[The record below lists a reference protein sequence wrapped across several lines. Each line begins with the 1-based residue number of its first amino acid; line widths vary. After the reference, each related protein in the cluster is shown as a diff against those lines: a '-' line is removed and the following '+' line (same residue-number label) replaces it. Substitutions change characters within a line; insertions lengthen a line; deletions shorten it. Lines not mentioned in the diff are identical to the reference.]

1 MDESAIL
8 EGFSE
13 ADPMVEL
20 WRRLENHLQ
29 RTFPAALQSLNPP
42 ATEENLARAERML
55 GFALPDDLKQALLV
69 HDGQLQETG
78 RPPHTVPLIPSTEA
92 ATWGEFAP
100 LDLIVRSS
108 NTYNATDWSEQLE
121 HYEFDG
127 PVRRDAAL
135 RMLVFVD
142 SGSGDVL
149 AMDLNPPPEGAYAQV
164 VAINHDPP
172 QLIVLS
178 PSFRDWFE
186 ELVARFE
193 SGRYTIRETDGVPG
207 AIDLNEE
214 N

>member
-1 MDESAIL
+1 MIA
-8 EGFSE
+8 
-13 ADPMVEL
+13 L

-29 RTFPAALQSLNPP
+29 QTFPAALRSLNPP
-42 ATEENLARAERML
+42 ATEEQLARAERML
-55 GFALPDDLKQALLV
+55 GFALPEDIKQLLLV

-100 LDLIVRSS
+100 LDLIVHSS
-108 NTYNATDWSEQLE
+108 NSYNATDWSEQLE

-127 PVRRDAAL
+127 PVCRDPAL

-142 SGSGDVL
+142 AGSGDVL
-149 AMDLNPPPEGAYAQV
+149 AMDLNPPPEGEYAQV

-172 QLIVLS
+172 QLIVRS
-178 PSFRDWFE
+178 PSLRDWFE
-186 ELVARFE
+186 ELVARYE
-193 SGRYTIRETDGVPG
+193 SGRYVIGDIDGVPA
-207 AIDLNEE
+207 AIDRNEQ